1 MKTYNELI
9 EELLEVMTTSTGG
22 GVAGMHQ
29 SIEPLDSLPQ
39 IGGRESDRLAIKPRK
54 KRKIKEM
61 FAGCP
66 VFTVA
71 SDDYNK
77 CMHGRIK
84 YERWNKKLNME
95 EMDNQDIRTYAHKN
109 PGKPVIIKD
118 STYGTMSYLIPRRT
132 TNESTELDEG
142 IRDFKVGDKVKWVGE
157 DEYENDIEGKDLQGQ
172 IGIIKTIKKFG
183 RFHKGDIKFR
193 KKLVKGV
200 VLELDVI
207 KESVEMDEFTVP
219 GYDQDKAL
227 KANTPRWRKEADA
240 RTRQQWKDAQKR
252 AKAEKK
258 KKNLKDHVELDE
270 KMDPDE
276 FVDAG
281 NRPEEYYDYLAT
293 RSGRFKRQEI
303 TPTHDT
309 DQDKQKNKTKK
320 LQDKTAA
327 AYAIQKTEL
336 EPGPKTAKYNR
347 LAKQLDKLRKGK

>member
-1 MKTYNELI
+1 MKTYNDLI
-9 EELLEVMTTSTGG
+9 EELLEDSPVNSMGG
-22 GVAGMHQ
+22 GYDVGQASSNAGN
-29 SIEPLDSLPQ
+29 
-39 IGGRESDRLAIKPRK
+39 LAGYDPVLGFTRRK

-258 KKNLKDHVELDE
+258 KKNLK
-270 KMDPDE
+270 
-276 FVDAG
+276 
-281 NRPEEYYDYLAT
+281 
-293 RSGRFKRQEI
+293 
-303 TPTHDT
+303 
-309 DQDKQKNKTKK
+309 
-320 LQDKTAA
+320 
-327 AYAIQKTEL
+327 
-336 EPGPKTAKYNR
+336 
-347 LAKQLDKLRKGK
+347 